1 MKKIFLTVCILI
13 ISVSNQFS
21 QEGMWMLNQIEKL
34 DLKSQG
40 LKLEVSDIYSNDKP
54 SLHKAIV
61 RLGGGTASFVSKDGL
76 ILTNHHVAYTA
87 IQRLSSKESDL
98 ITNGFLAMSR
108 TEEIPAPGYTASMLL
123 EMKNVTSEINSYL
136 TGVNVP
142 EDRQRKLQQKIK
154 LITEEAKKDRADINA
169 VVSELFNGKEYYL
182 FVYKVFKDVRLVY
195 APPAGIGQFGGEI
208 DNWMWPRHTGD
219 FTFLRVYCA
228 PDGSGHEFSKD
239 NIPYKPEVWL
249 KLSQSDL
256 DDGDFTFILGFPGF
270 TTRYRSSTSVAWNLN
285 ENYPFTIKNFNEVIA
300 LMDDLTKEDDEGR
313 IKVASLRYGLS
324 NTQKNFE
331 GKVEGMIKTD
341 FLKKKYEFEKD
352 FMTWLDSNPALKQ
365 KYGTVISDEKKLYDD
380 LLAGTKQKDNVL
392 GLFGGLTG
400 TPMNVALQ
408 IYNIAREFEKP
419 ENERQPGIDE
429 NMINQF
435 KGQLPFIYA
444 NYYEPV
450 DKALML
456 RAVKMAAQLPADQRI
471 KGLKHIADVKMM
483 PEQIIEEFWKSSKLT
498 ESEYAISL
506 VGKSLYELEALN
518 DPFIKLA
525 ASLYPETSELQ
536 KRNEQFGNS
545 VNSIRKKYM
554 DALYEWKGSN
564 MYPDANGTMRFTY
577 GNVRGYAPADA
588 VWYYPFTTL
597 RGKIQK
603 HKNEDPFIVPEK
615 VFELY
620 NKQNFGR
627 WVDPELE
634 QVPIAFTHTGD
645 ITGGNSG
652 SPVLNAKGE
661 VVGLAFDGNYEAMI
675 SDWQF
680 DLNLQ
685 RVISVDIRYVLFI
698 TEKFANADYLLEEM
712 GVKGSI

>member
-1 MKKIFLTVCILI
+1 MKNIFLTICILTV
-13 ISVSNQFS
+13 SVSNLFS
-21 QEGMWMLNQIEKL
+21 QEGMWMLNQIDNL
-34 DLKSQG
+34 DLKSKG
-40 LKLEVSDIYSNDKP
+40 LKLEVTDIYSKDKP
-54 SLHKAIV
+54 SLHNAIV

-87 IQRLSSKESDL
+87 IQRLSSKDNDL
-98 ITNGFLAMSR
+98 ISNGFLARSH
-108 TEEIPAPGYTASMLL
+108 TEEIHAPGYTASMLL
-123 EMKNVTSEINSYL
+123 EMKNVTNEINSYL
-136 TGVNVP
+136 TGVNIP
-142 EDRQRKLQQKIK
+142 EDRERKLQQKIK
-154 LITEEAKKDRADINA
+154 LITGEVKKDRADINA

-195 APPAGIGQFGGEI
+195 APPLGIGQFGGDT

-228 PDGSGHEFSKD
+228 PDGSGNEFSKD
-239 NIPYKPEVWL
+239 NIPYRPEVWL

-270 TTRYRSSTSVAWNLN
+270 TTRYRSSTSVDWNLN
-285 ENYPFTIKNFNEVIA
+285 ENYPFTIKNFKEIIS
-300 LMDDLTKEDDEGR
+300 LMDDLTKDDEEGK

-324 NTQKNFE
+324 NTLKNFE

-341 FLKKKYEFEKD
+341 FLNRKHEFERD
-352 FMTWLDSNPALKQ
+352 FMKWLDKNPSLKT
-365 KYGTVISDEKKLYDD
+365 KYGTVLSDEKKLYDD

-400 TPMNVALQ
+400 APMNIALQ
-408 IYNIAREFEKP
+408 IYNIARELEKP

-450 DKALML
+450 DKALLL

-471 KGLKHIADVKMM
+471 NGLKFITDVKMM

-498 ESEYAISL
+498 DSEYAASL
-506 VGKSLYELEALN
+506 VGKSLQELEALN

-525 ASLYPETSELQ
+525 ASLYSETSELQ
-536 KRNEQFGNS
+536 KRNEQFGNR

-603 HKNEDPFIVPEK
+603 HKNEDPFIVPDK
-615 VFELY
+615 VIDLY

-652 SPVLNAKGE
+652 SPVLNANGE
-661 VVGLAFDGNYEAMI
+661 VIGLAFDGNYEAMI

-680 DLNLQ
+680 DLNMQ
-685 RVISVDIRYVLFI
+685 RVISVDIRYVLFV
-698 TEKFANADYLLEEM
+698 TEKFANAGYLLEEM
-712 GVKGSI
+712 GVKGSL